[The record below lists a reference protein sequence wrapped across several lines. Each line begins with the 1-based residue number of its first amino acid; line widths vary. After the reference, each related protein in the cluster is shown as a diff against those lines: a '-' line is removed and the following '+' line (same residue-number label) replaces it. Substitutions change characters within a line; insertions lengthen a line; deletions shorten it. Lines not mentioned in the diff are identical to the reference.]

1 MNVNRDLVVMDVDGV
16 VLDFYK
22 GAARVLEEMLGR
34 PMVKVDP
41 RPATKYRYG
50 LTDEEYQ
57 RMRVVMRTHEHGW
70 GNLPT
75 LPGAVEGIHRLIKSG
90 KTVAFLSSCG
100 QSLFDLRRENLDR
113 LGLSHCA
120 LMCVEDADKNAKGV
134 VLEKIRP
141 GVFMDDH
148 MKMLAQA
155 TCVPER
161 VWIDHGCSLETNSEG
176 VPFIDLHPVQRVASV
191 DEWVSGLFSRSH
203 PDYSS
208 YRSADISRRKMA
220 Y

>member
-1 MNVNRDLVVMDVDGV
+1 MYVNHDQIVLDVDGV
-16 VLDFYK
+16 VLDFYG

-50 LTDEEYQ
+50 LTTEEYQ
-57 RMRVVMRTHEHGW
+57 EMRVVMRTHAHGW
-70 GNLPT
+70 SNLPT
-75 LPGAVEGIHRLIKSG
+75 LPGAIESIQRLMNAG
-90 KTVAFLSSCG
+90 KQVSFLSSCG

-113 LGLSHCA
+113 LGLSNCP
-120 LMCVEDADKNAKGV
+120 LICVEDADKNAKGV

-155 TCVPER
+155 ACVPER
-161 VWIDHGCSLETNSEG
+161 VWIDHGCSLELTSEG
-176 VPFIDLHPVQRVASV
+176 VAYVDLHPVQRVSSV
-191 DEWVSGLFSRSH
+191 EEWTEAFLARLH
-203 PDYSS
+203 PSISVYAPLGPA
-208 YRSADISRRKMA
+208 RARMSA
-220 Y
+220 